1 MVAIPLVGAVVP
13 ITPIA
18 GAIAAL
24 YGMGSKINEYLDRH
38 IQDMKGSE
46 NPTVCRT
53 GTVLELAKFGFG
65 VGYLTS
71 VVVIATGQYLLGNTL
86 LAISTVATAAT
97 MTNPV
102 AMTCA
107 AVGAV
112 YYGWG
117 ALSDAERNAILENLR
132 KGLDIGIEFIKAIIA
147 FVIDTTKKLLSSKN
161 FDEMKGYIS
170 SAASVFGKTLS
181 DVTHKLSDVVN
192 DTFDVFRKKSNE
204 AIDSTIDLASDAYTT
219 VKETAG
225 KAADGTKETLGKIS
239 SKVTKSNKKPPQPS

>member
-1 MVAIPLVGAVVP
+1 MAVIPLAGAALALS
-13 ITPIA
+13 PIA
-18 GAIAAL
+18 GAVAAL
-24 YGMGSKINEYLDRH
+24 YGMGAAINDYLDRH

-46 NPTVCRT
+46 NPTVSRT
-53 GTVLELAKFGFG
+53 GAVLEMAKFGFG
-65 VGYLTS
+65 VGYLTP
-71 VVVIATGQYLLGNTL
+71 VVVISVGQYLLGNTL
-86 LAISTVATAAT
+86 AAVTTVATAAT
-97 MTNPV
+97 VTNPV

-117 ALSDAERNAILENLR
+117 ALSDAERITILDNLS
-132 KGLDIGIEFIKAIIA
+132 KGLNIGIEFIKAIIA

-161 FDEMKGYIS
+161 FEEMKGYIS

-239 SKVTKSNKKPPQPS
+239 SKVGKSHKTPTQHS

>member
-1 MVAIPLVGAVVP
+1 MAAIPLAGAALALS
-13 ITPIA
+13 PIA
-18 GAIAAL
+18 KAVAAL
-24 YGMGSKINEYLDRH
+24 YGMGVAINDYLDRH

-46 NPTVCRT
+46 NPTVSRT
-53 GTVLELAKFGFG
+53 GAVLEMAKFGFG

-71 VVVIATGQYLLGNTL
+71 VVVISVGQYLLGNTL
-86 LAISTVATAAT
+86 AAVTTVATSAAVS
-97 MTNPV
+97 NPV

-117 ALSDAERNAILENLR
+117 ALTDAERNTILDNLS

-161 FDEMKGYIS
+161 FEELKGYIS
-170 SAASVFGKTLS
+170 SAASEFGKTLS

-239 SKVTKSNKKPPQPS
+239 SKVSKSHKKPTQPS

>member
-1 MVAIPLVGAVVP
+1 MATIPLAGAALTVS
-13 ITPIA
+13 PIA
-18 GAIAAL
+18 AAIAAL
-24 YGMGSKINEYLDRH
+24 YGMGNKINEYLDRH

-46 NPTVCRT
+46 NPTVSRT
-53 GTVLELAKFGFG
+53 GAVLEMAKFGFG

-71 VVVIATGQYLLGNTL
+71 VVVISVGQYLLGNTL
-86 LAISTVATAAT
+86 TAVTTVATAAT
-97 MTNPV
+97 VTNPV

-117 ALSDAERNAILENLR
+117 ALSDAERNTILDNLS
-132 KGLDIGIEFIKAIIA
+132 KGLDIGIEFVKAIIA

-161 FDEMKGYIS
+161 FEEMKGYIS

-204 AIDSTIDLASDAYTT
+204 AIDNTIDLASDAYAT
-219 VKETAG
+219 VKDSAG
-225 KAADGTKETLGKIS
+225 KAADGTKETFEKLT
-239 SKVTKSNKKPPQPS
+239 SKVGKPHKKPPHSS